1 MAWSV
6 WRQNEQKRV
15 RIRLSSA
22 SREGV
27 VGCEMELGLRAC
39 MMLSLRRRLDLRPHR
54 SLEVCLLSLHHGNP
68 TELSIL
74 SPSCSMCLLGDEGGN
89 THTYTDTHTS
99 ASTHRTTHVNTQTHV
114 HRSEYTRVC
123 THRCTHMWTHRTT
136 HMLMCLYTGSHLCT
150 HVNPPPTCV
159 HTHRD
164 TQAMESGEEGPWD
177 GWIPDN

>member
-27 VGCEMELGLRAC
+27 VGCETELGLRAC
-39 MMLSLRRRLDLRPHR
+39 VMLSLRRRLDLRPHR

-74 SPSCSMCLLGDEGGN
+74 SPTCSMCLLGDEGGN
-89 THTYTDTHTS
+89 THAYTDMHTS
-99 ASTHRTTHVNTQTHV
+99 ASTHRTTHVNTQTH
-114 HRSEYTRVC
+114 TC
-123 THRCTHMWTHRTT
+123 TGVSIPAYARTGAHTCGHTGPHTCSCACTQDHTCAHM
-136 HMLMCLYTGSHLCT
+136 
-150 HVNPPPTCV
+150 
-159 HTHRD
+159 
-164 TQAMESGEEGPWD
+164 
-177 GWIPDN
+177 